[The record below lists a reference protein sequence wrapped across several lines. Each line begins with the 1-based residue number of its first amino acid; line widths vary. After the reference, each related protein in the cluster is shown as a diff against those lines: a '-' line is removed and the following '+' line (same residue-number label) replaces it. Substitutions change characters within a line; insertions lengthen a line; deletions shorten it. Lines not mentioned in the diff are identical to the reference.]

1 MTLSES
7 ATCFKIK
14 DLLNNYNIFNTPL
27 NTAENELTDEVEES
41 EFNYL
46 VQQQSS
52 LFSVWYNVSLGS
64 IGQRPCPFQFCK
76 SLPECEF
83 MEQTYTAS
91 RYCFENGT
99 WGDSMYG
106 QCIQLLKVYPQ
117 CVAGYCR
124 TCPNLLRDTVIRVSL
139 SLSVVSVCV
148 LLAALV
154 LFSAFDSVQ
163 CRRLSIHKN
172 LAAAFVLRFAIL
184 ALWTFLNTRNAFQ
197 DCSQFAPLHL
207 RQWEWLCKSL
217 LFGLIYFQVAS
228 VMWML
233 IEGVYLYS
241 RFTVFAM
248 RRSEAP
254 YFVYLFTGW
263 VLPFLVVASW
273 ATIHERQSESRSF
286 CWLPYAKGPHLWIL
300 AGTMGMALIL
310 NVFLLLLIIIIL
322 VRKLRHESSAESRQ
336 IWRTV
341 KATMLLVP
349 LLGVSN
355 VPLFYEP
362 PQPSAFYMLGS
373 AILQHSQGIFI
384 AVLYCFLNAEI
395 QNALKRQISK
405 VPLLRAILSGG
416 SRESR
421 RQFETERTFIPA
433 GQTDEDLQMSDL
445 PMRCKN
451 GTVRGPRING
461 KTKQSN
467 SMNAGI
473 NWHANNN
480 NNNNC
485 KLEENE
491 EVKFEKDYSDFM
503 STSFLSGTNLINL
516 DENLN
521 ERGEGKNKNEEEIE
535 RRRAESTGSKL
546 RFT

>member
-1 MTLSES
+1 MTLNES

-14 DLLNNYNIFNTPL
+14 DLINDYNIFNTPQ
-27 NTAENELTDEVEES
+27 ENSLSSFSDNGEES
-41 EFNYL
+41 L
-46 VQQQSS
+46 C
-52 LFSVWYNVSLGS
+52 WYNVSLGS

-83 MEQTYTAS
+83 MDQTYTAS

-117 CVAGYCR
+117 CVLGYCR
-124 TCPNLLRDTVIRVSL
+124 TVSL

-184 ALWTFLNTRNAFQ
+184 ALWTLLNTRNAFR
-197 DCSQFAPLHL
+197 DCSHFVPLPL

-217 LFGLIYFQVAS
+217 LFGVIYFQVAS

-248 RRSEAP
+248 RRTEAP

-263 VLPFLVVASW
+263 VLPLFVVASW
-273 ATIHERQSESRSF
+273 AAIHEEQSESRSY

-300 AGTMGMALIL
+300 ASTMGM
-310 NVFLLLLIIIIL
+310 
-322 VRKLRHESSAESRQ
+322 
-336 IWRTV
+336 
-341 KATMLLVP
+341 
-349 LLGVSN
+349 
-355 VPLFYEP
+355 
-362 PQPSAFYMLGS
+362 
-373 AILQHSQGIFI
+373 
-384 AVLYCFLNAEI
+384 LYCFLNAEI

-421 RQFETERTFIPA
+421 RHFETERTFIPA
-433 GQTDEDLQMSDL
+433 AQTDEDMQMSDL

-451 GTVRGPRING
+451 GTVRGPRTNG

-480 NNNNC
+480 NC

-491 EVKFEKDYSDFM
+491 EVKLEKDYSD
-503 STSFLSGTNLINL
+503 LENNLINFE
-516 DENLN
+516 ENLK
-521 ERGEGKNKNEEEIE
+521 GEENKNEEEEIKKYE
-535 RRRAESTGSKL
+535 RRRRAESTGSKL
-546 RFT
+546 RFS